1 MAAGNHGGIAFS
13 QPEKNGN
20 RKNEIK
26 KGKGGVSH
34 PNFQCWRAPAA
45 SRFEKH
51 KETKKQKASN
61 MVQKRKWKMKPE

>member
-13 QPEKNGN
+13 QALPEKNGN

-34 PNFQCWRAPAA
+34 PNFRC
-45 SRFEKH
+45 
-51 KETKKQKASN
+51 
-61 MVQKRKWKMKPE
+61 